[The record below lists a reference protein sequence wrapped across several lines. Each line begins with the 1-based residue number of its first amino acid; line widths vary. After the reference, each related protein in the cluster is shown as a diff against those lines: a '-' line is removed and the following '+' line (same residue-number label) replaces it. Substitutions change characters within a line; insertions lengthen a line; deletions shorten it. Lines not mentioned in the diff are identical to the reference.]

1 MKLSTKTL
9 AFLSTLASAACNAE
23 RMLEGDVHSCACEAE
38 EFNFKIDCADTAAML
53 GELYFCRILL
63 YAVSSDV

>member
-23 RMLEGDVHSCACEAE
+23 RMLVHSCACEAE